1 MRKPMISL
9 LDTQI
14 SLVEAKDLPEEWP
27 GPNCDYSLEG
37 LGHYIKAPEL
47 DLALAFGVM
56 ETDFILVFFFFFFFA
71 F

>member
-1 MRKPMISL
+1 MISL

-27 GPNCDYSLEG
+27 GPNCDYSLEVVG
-37 LGHYIKAPEL
+37 QYIKAPERDL
-47 DLALAFGVM
+47 DLTSEVM
-56 ETDFILVFFFFFFFA
+56 VTLFFFVFFFFFFFFA

>member
-47 DLALAFGVM
+47 DLDLTSEVM
-56 ETDFILVFFFFFFFA
+56 VTHFILVFFFFFFYF
-71 F
+71 